1 MEDVGLQWNE
11 RKCAVVHVKRGC
23 LQESSDMRCGEQ
35 ELVKSLKED
44 SQYKF
49 LGVLENIRQ
58 EDNLAL
64 ENAARVYLQRMSVIW
79 SSPLSDYYKVVA
91 SNQFA
96 LPVLAYFM
104 WTQVRPIAELQRLD
118 KESRKIIVENGG
130 KHPSASRDLLYLSR
144 RLGGRGLKSI
154 ESEYKITK
162 IKSATRLYANA
173 DPAMELVRRFEEKAQ
188 RTGRRSLVKDAQKY
202 AEELGMKLEL
212 RYPDPSG
219 TTAENEKIESHKIGV
234 WTRKAL
240 KNKHCQGVRE
250 QRWQGKLHTALWE
263 DKDLD
268 GESFEWMSDWKT
280 APTHTIAGIS
290 ELHEQL
296 LPTKLYN
303 TRKTKSS
310 GESDVRC
317 RMCGKAQGSIAHVLS
332 SCSALAQTKYLS
344 RHNGALK
351 ILFFE
356 LLKDHQL
363 IEAVPPWY
371 SPTQPKPF
379 YENDQVTAYWDVPVY
394 ADHTEVRAN
403 RVDARIVDKERK
415 TVNLLEMSCPWIENR
430 KQKDEEKTASTLHF
444 DGKSRNSTRGT
455 RSPKSTL

>member
-11 RKCAVVHVKRGC
+11 RKCVVVHVKRGC

-35 ELVKSLKED
+35 ELVKCLKED
-44 SQYKF
+44 CQYKF

-64 ENAARVYLQRMSVIW
+64 DNAARVYLQRMSVIW

-91 SNQFA
+91 SNQFT

-104 WTQVRPIAELQRLD
+104 WTQVWPIAELQRLD
-118 KESRKIIVENGG
+118 RESRKIIVENGG
-130 KHPSASRDLLYLSR
+130 KHPSASSDLFYLSR
-144 RLGGRGLKSI
+144 RLGGQGLKSI

-173 DPAMELVRRFEEKAQ
+173 YPTMELMRQFEEKAE

-219 TTAENEKIESHKIGV
+219 TTAENEKIEGHKIGV

-240 KNKHCQGVRE
+240 QNKHCEGVRE
-250 QRWQGKLHTALWE
+250 QRWQGKLHTARWE
-263 DKDLD
+263 DKDLN

-280 APTHTIAGIS
+280 APTHTIVGIS

-303 TRKTKSS
+303 ARKTKSS
-310 GESDVRC
+310 EESDVRC
-317 RMCGKAQGSIAHVLS
+317 RMCGKAQESIAHVQS
-332 SCSALAQTKYLS
+332 NCSALAQTKHLS

-379 YENDQVTAYWDVPVY
+379 YQNDQVTAYLDLPVY

-403 RVDARIVDKERK
+403 RVDARIVDMERK
-415 TVNLLEMSCPWIENR
+415 TVNLLEMTCPWIENR
-430 KQKDEEKTASTLHF
+430 KQKDEEKTLKYAPLRWEI
-444 DGKSRNSTRGT
+444 K
-455 RSPKSTL
+455 KQ